1 MLIESDEEDISESML
16 IPERES
22 DLIANPY
29 VVPQS
34 TRDRELKEASLIVD
48 RYMTFHQKTP
58 KDSSTSINDE

>member
-1 MLIESDEEDISESML
+1 ML